1 MSSLSVSF
9 QEPNWFAV
17 QWRKHPHRCWLAGI
31 LLFALVLRLIHL
43 GTHSF
48 WHDEAYNMIQSDNL
62 IPVLVKGELVSNHP
76 PLFVV
81 LIWIWRLFGMD
92 ENEWTMRLLPVLLGL
107 GGIAALYLLVSHLF
121 SPRAGLFAAFLLAIS
136 PIHILHSQ
144 DLKPYIVL
152 PLTGVLTVYFFY
164 RAVQENEARWWTA
177 YAVSAGLACYSETF
191 AVFLLAAINLWMLVQ
206 LPWRWNHLPGWVA
219 ANVTGALLFFPYLHV
234 LIERTDKMMVNSE
247 EWWIPEPSLWSFAFV
262 WKSVAFGYSG
272 MEPHFQVACVIV
284 AVVAGIGIILSLKR
298 GRMQG
303 SLLMCWFILPL
314 FMTYIMSVIP
324 QFESIFLIRAL
335 FPFTLVAYIWAGLAL
350 AAIPQP
356 VLRIA
361 GAAGM
366 TILAAFSLSDYYRAI
381 YPLDEYPH
389 RPGVHPRQAYSEA
402 ADYVKAEWEEDTVII
417 HGSPATWLPFYWYGL
432 KGYPQY
438 YGAVDKEFM
447 RVFLEGNPATT
458 DREEFRGYFTQEIQ
472 PLVQGR
478 NRVIYVFS
486 EWERRSLPGNA
497 LDVWRWLD
505 AHYAEVDHQYFQ
517 GIEVFQY
524 ALEMDGAPIRTVK
537 RDEDNGVSAIL
548 TYAHDASAPYVKIKP
563 NAGLVPAPVEE
574 RAGALKVQFAEAV
587 DGQPIVLTSLPET
600 RSVSLTI
607 ENYSDTEIDCEVE
620 CVASDLL
627 VDITSLWESDP
638 ALDTW
643 RVARQYNP
651 SPPPNEYE
659 VATSAAVLTSMEN
672 AALQGTLSLAPGA
685 YASRVYMMGT
695 PLNRDG
701 LRSDWQINLA
711 GKDLLA
717 PVPPDRTE
725 LMGWHWFNGATVNAG
740 EAGAPLPLEIV
751 AAPLPDLPE
760 SYVNLGYIAL
770 TRTMEDGTAGVITP
784 DPVAPTPPGEITIP
798 ANTVW
803 QGKVL
808 MDPAVKRL
816 DVWVYEK
823 EENGRAYRII
833 REFDND

>member
-1 MSSLSVSF
+1 MSSLTVSF

-17 QWRKHPHRCWLAGI
+17 QWRKHPHRCWLAAI
-31 LLFALVLRLIHL
+31 LLLALVLRLIHL

-62 IPVLVKGELVSNHP
+62 IPVLLKGELVSNHP

-81 LIWIWRLFGMD
+81 LIWVWRLFGMD

-107 GGIAALYLLVSHLF
+107 GGIAALYLLVAHLF
-121 SPRAGLFAAFLLAIS
+121 TPRAGLFAAFLLAIS
-136 PIHILHSQ
+136 PMHILHSQ

-164 RAVQENEARWWTA
+164 RAVQGNEGRWWTA
-177 YAVSAGLACYSETF
+177 YALSAGLACYSETF

-272 MEPHFQVACVIV
+272 MEPHFQTACAVF
-284 AVVAGIGIILSLKR
+284 AVVACAGIVLSFKR
-298 GRMQG
+298 GRLPG
-303 SLLMCWFILPL
+303 SLLLCWFVLPL
-314 FMTYIMSVIP
+314 IITYVMSVIP

-335 FPFTLVAYIWAGLAL
+335 FPFTLVAYIWVGLAL

-361 GAAGM
+361 GAAGF
-366 TILAAFSLSDYYRAI
+366 TVLAAFSLSDYYRAI

-402 ADYVKAEWEEDTVII
+402 AKYVKAEWEEGTVII

-472 PLVQGR
+472 PLVQGHK
-478 NRVIYVFS
+478 RVIYVFS

-505 AHYAEVDHQYFQ
+505 AHYAEVDHQYFL

-524 ALEMDGAPIRTVK
+524 ELEVDGTPVHAVE
-537 RDEDNGVSAIL
+537 RDADTGVSAVL
-548 TYAHDASAPYVKIKP
+548 AYAHDANAPYAKIKP
-563 NAGLVPAPVEE
+563 DAALVPAPAEE
-574 RAGALKVQFAEAV
+574 RRGALTVRFSESAE
-587 DGQPIVLTSLPET
+587 GQPILLTNLPET
-600 RSVSLTI
+600 RAIAFAI
-607 ENYSDTEIDCEVE
+607 ENHSASEIVCKVE
-620 CVASDLL
+620 CVASDKLM
-627 VDITSLWESDP
+627 DIAGFWESDP

-651 SPPPNEYE
+651 SPPPNEYDT
-659 VATSAAVLTSMEN
+659 ATAVAVLRGTEH
-672 AALQGTLSLAPGA
+672 AALQGALSLPPGA
-685 YASRVYMMGT
+685 YTSKVYMMGT

-701 LRSDWQINLA
+701 VRGDWQINLS
-711 GKDLLA
+711 GKDLLT
-717 PVPPDRTE
+717 PVPPDRTD
-725 LMGWHWFNGATVNAG
+725 LMGWHWFNGATVDAG
-740 EAGAPLPLEIV
+740 EAGGPLPIEIV
-751 AAPLPDLPE
+751 ATPLPDLLE

-770 TRTMEDGTAGVITP
+770 TRTTEAV
-784 DPVAPTPPGEITIP
+784 PVDAMPQEPVSPALPGEVTVP
-798 ANTVW
+798 GNTVW

-823 EENGRAYRII
+823 GENGRAYRIF
-833 REFDND
+833 REFVSE